1 VPVQFRVQDVAGVNR
16 ALEAAGGQIKSEGQN
31 ELRALGQLVAGSA
44 SARAYTIRNMTAQWA
59 RFDVRSVPN
68 LVYVVPHEKGARGR
82 GPRKRQRFDNP
93 MMNQVMRP
101 ALNAHRGEVNRRFQA
116 LAERVCNDFNRGAV

>member
-1 VPVQFRVQDVAGVNR
+1 MNR
-16 ALEAAGGQIKSEGQN
+16 ALEQAGQKIETEGKA

-44 SARAYTIRNMTAQWA
+44 SARAFTIRNMTAQWA

-68 LVYVVPHEKGARGR
+68 LVYVVPHEKGARGK

-101 ALNAHRGEVNRRFQA
+101 ALNANRAEVNRRYEA
-116 LAERVCNDFNRGAV
+116 LVARVCNQFNKSVV